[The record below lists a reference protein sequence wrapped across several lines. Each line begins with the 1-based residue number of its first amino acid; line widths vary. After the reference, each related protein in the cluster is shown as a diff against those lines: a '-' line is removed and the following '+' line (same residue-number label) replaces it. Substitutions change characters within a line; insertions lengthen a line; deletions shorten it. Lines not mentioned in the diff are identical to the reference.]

1 MMNLTLHKLGQ
12 KLFSRAK
19 IDVLLV
25 LKKHFESIQEIQLET
40 CLNGTI
46 YCLMSVPLMK
56 DRARKMGLRE
66 FLGDR
71 FRQSDNQQV
80 KTQIDHIFDKM
91 DEEDEDIW
99 QNNRGHKRGAHAEQH
114 FVIDEEEAELDDDN
128 NVDGLK
134 KEKEEKKHKDEVV
147 PEVTIEEEDMI
158 SDDGEGGVDE
168 IEDEEDDED
177 EEEDEKMSISDFSI
191 DEDFFQYQFKNQVAG
206 SVDPWAYFEGRM
218 LERTQKKQAK

>member
-1 MMNLTLHKLGQ
+1 
-12 KLFSRAK
+12 
-19 IDVLLV
+19 
-25 LKKHFESIQEIQLET
+25 
-40 CLNGTI
+40 
-46 YCLMSVPLMK
+46 MSVPLMK

-66 FLGDR
+66 FLADR

-91 DEEDEDIW
+91 DEEDEEIW
-99 QNNRGHKRGAHAEQH
+99 QNQPRQKRGRPEH

-134 KEKEEKKHKDEVV
+134 KEKEEKKVQEVV
-147 PEVTIEEEDMI
+147 APEVTIEEEDMI
-158 SDDGEGGVDE
+158 SEEGEGGVDE

-191 DEDFFQYQFKNQVAG
+191 DEDFFQY
-206 SVDPWAYFEGRM
+206 
-218 LERTQKKQAK
+218 